1 MHAWPEGQS
10 VVRTHWTQAPPLQT
24 GVADGQSESA
34 RHATHA
40 PSLPQS
46 LPAWVAQSTLP
57 THWTQVDSLALHTGV
72 APEHSELDVH
82 PGMQVK
88 ARGLQIGLAA
98 PPQSELSRH
107 ATQRPVAAKHR
118 GAPAG
123 QSESTAHATHWAVV
137 GSQTLF
143 APVQGGAALHPPQP
157 PAAGS
162 QVGAVR
168 GHTVAALAVVQAAW
182 HWWSPGQHD
191 GEAAVRQSEFEA
203 QAAH

>member
-1 MHAWPEGQS
+1 
-10 VVRTHWTQAPPLQT
+10 VRTHCTQLPPLQT
-24 GVADGQSESA
+24 GAADGQSELA
-34 RHATHA
+34 RHATHV
-40 PSLPQS
+40 PSVPQS

-57 THWTQVDSLALHTGV
+57 THWTQVDSLVLHTGV
-72 APEHSELDVH
+72 APAHSELDVH

-88 ARGLQIGLAA
+88 ARGLQIGLAM
-98 PPQSELSRH
+98 PQSELSRH

-143 APVQGGAALHPPQP
+143 APVQGVVALHPTQTF
-157 PAAGS
+157 ASGS
-162 QVGAVR
+162 QVGALR
-168 GHTVAALAVVQAAW
+168 GHTVAALAVVQAGW

-191 GEAAVRQSEFEA
+191 GEAFGQSEF
-203 QAAH
+203 AAHAAH